1 MPSFGWRSLGA
12 LHEKAVTT
20 PAKVTASSNKYTA
33 GIYRTAYS
41 GWPSQNTASPTF
53 FATGTVTGHSVVNN
67 FDVSLTD
74 VSGNHNI
81 AYQWLGYIKPNY
93 TGNWIFTG
101 AGVDDTM
108 TLWIGNNAITGFTTG
123 NAVLNLS
130 DTSSSSGNISLT
142 AGTYYPIRV
151 QYANNLGSGSLSIL
165 YTNSHA
171 TNSDTWTGLLYY
183 NPATNGF

>member
-1 MPSFGWRSLGA
+1 MPGFGWRSLGA

-20 PAKVTASSNKYTA
+20 PAKITASANKYTA

-67 FDVSLTD
+67 FDVSLTAAQ
-74 VSGNHNI
+74 VNI

-93 TGNWIFTG
+93 SGNWSIY
-101 AGVDDTM
+101 ASPDDTV
-108 TLWIGNNAITGFTTG
+108 TVWIGSNAVSGFTTG

-130 DTSSSSGNISLT
+130 DTGGSSGNINLN

-151 QYANNLGSGSLSIL
+151 QYANNQGPGSLSIL

-171 TNSDTWTGLLYY
+171 TNSDTWTNLLYY

>member
-1 MPSFGWRSLGA
+1 MPGFGWRSLGA

-20 PAKVTASSNKYTA
+20 PAKVTATNKYTA
-33 GIYRTAYS
+33 GVYLTTYS

-67 FDVSLTD
+67 FDVSLT
-74 VSGNHNI
+74 SAQTNI

-93 TGNWIFTG
+93 SGNWSIY
-101 AGVDDTM
+101 ASPDDCVTV
-108 TLWIGNNAITGFTTG
+108 WIGANAVTGFTTG

-130 DTSSSSGNISLT
+130 DTGGTSGNINLN

-151 QYANNLGSGSLSIL
+151 QYANNQGPGSLSIL

-171 TNSDTWTGLLYY
+171 TNSDTWTGLLFY